1 MRKKAWVRLRSAP
14 ERWAA
19 IIAVCVAWEAVSR
32 SGLVKDF
39 ILPPFTRVIY
49 KLVQLLVTG
58 QMWPDIGASMQ
69 RAASGFAISVL
80 IAIPLGFL
88 MAWSTRIER
97 VLDPVMQFM
106 RNTPTLA
113 LYPFFILVFGLGE
126 LSKVAIIFWG
136 AVWPVLMNTVE
147 GVNRTDTLLVKSGRS
162 MGASPLTLFFRII
175 LPSALPSIF
184 TGIRLSASRS
194 IIILVAAEMLGA
206 DKGLGFLIFSSEQ
219 NYKVEQMYAG
229 IIVLILLGM
238 LVNFLLVRWEKHI
251 TRWKQDITGS

>member
-1 MRKKAWVRLRSAP
+1 MKIKAITRLKSAS

-19 IIAVCVAWEAVSR
+19 IVAVCIAWEAVSR
-32 SGLVKDF
+32 SGMVKDF
-39 ILPPFTRVIY
+39 ILPPFTRVVY
-49 KLVQLLVTG
+49 KLFQLLVTG

-69 RAASGFAISVL
+69 RSASGFAISVL
-80 IAIPLGFL
+80 VAIPLGFL
-88 MAWSTRIER
+88 TAWSPRVRR

-113 LYPFFILVFGLGE
+113 LYPVFILVFGLGE

-136 AVWPVLMNTVE
+136 GVWPVLMNTVE
-147 GVNRTDTLLVKSGRS
+147 GVNRTDPLLIKSGRS

-175 LPSALPSIF
+175 LPSALSFIF

-229 IIVLILLGM
+229 IIVLILLGV
-238 LVNFLLVRWEKHI
+238 LVNFLLVRWEKRI
-251 TRWKQDITGS
+251 TRWKQEISGS